1 MQIILLSGGSGK
13 RLWPLSNNTRSKQFI
28 KLLTA
33 PDGSKESMVQRV
45 VRQLRETGIC
55 DSITVA
61 TSQSQRDIII
71 NQLGEEI
78 PVVTEPERRDTFP
91 AIALASSYLAY
102 KRKCSTDEIIIVMPC
117 DPYTETGY
125 FETIRR
131 IADAVKNNVA
141 ELVLMGINPTYPSA
155 KYGYVVPVNDVQ
167 NKGIFQVSRFTE
179 KPDMITAEKLISEGA
194 FWNGGV
200 FAFRLGYMTDIVT
213 RHIKT
218 DTFSEIRS
226 RYGEFPK
233 ISFDYEVAEKAQ
245 SVAVV
250 PFAGEWKDLGT
261 WNTLTDELSEH
272 TMGNVVMDEESEN
285 THVINELGL
294 PIMCIGTRNLVIAAS
309 NDGILISDKDKSEN
323 IKTYADCLQHRPMF
337 EERRWG
343 EYKVVDTAEFSDG
356 YKSLTKQLKIKSGKS
371 ISYQVHRHRD
381 EVWTFIDGEGELV
394 LDDIR
399 SVISRGDTITIK
411 KGVKHAVRAIF
422 LEQESVQKKGTQ
434 FIFRYAFYSVEKPR
448 KITKQHLLK
457 EYAGVPLEKRSV
469 QPEQI
474 PDMKQYSDI
483 ILYGDASSPEAQ
495 QQLAEYLQQHNS
507 LKVQLSFFDKRNDST
522 SKDEQAIAYA
532 ELQKA
537 LFFCQRK
544 KIPLLFVS
552 LKGMIDDIRFL
563 NLLEESHVDFRCI
576 DFPWFCKENLP
587 LIKAVVLYEK
597 LEIRINV

>member
-356 YKSLTKQLKIKSGKS
+356 YKSLTKQLKIKSGNLNS
-371 ISYQVHRHRD
+371 
-381 EVWTFIDGEGELV
+381 F
-394 LDDIR
+394 
-399 SVISRGDTITIK
+399 
-411 KGVKHAVRAIF
+411 F

>member
-61 TSQSQRDIII
+61 TSQLQRDVII

-91 AIALASSYLAY
+91 AIALANSYLAY
-102 KRKCSTDEIIIVMPC
+102 ERKCSTDEIVIIMPC
-117 DPYTETGY
+117 DPYTEAGY
-125 FETIRR
+125 FDTIRR

-141 ELVLMGINPTYPSA
+141 ELVLMGIKPTYPSA
-155 KYGYVVPVNDVQ
+155 KYGYVVPANDVQ
-167 NKGIFQVSRFTE
+167 NKGTFQVSRFTE
-179 KPDMITAEKLISEGA
+179 KPDMMTAEKLISEGA

-200 FAFRLGYMTDIVT
+200 FAFRLGYMIDIVARYIQTDI
-213 RHIKT
+213 
-218 DTFSEIRS
+218 FAEIRS
-226 RYGEFPK
+226 RYVEFPK

-272 TMGNVVMDEESEN
+272 TMGNVIMDEESEN

-309 NDGILISDKDKSEN
+309 NDGILISDKNKSEN
-323 IKTYADCLQHRPMF
+323 IKTYADLLQYRPMF

-343 EYKVVDTAEFSDG
+343 EYKVVNTAKFSDG
-356 YKSLTKQLKIKSGKS
+356 YKSLTKQLKIKSGKG
-371 ISYQVHRHRD
+371 ISYQLHRHRN

-399 SVISRGDTITIK
+399 SVVSRGDTVTIK
-411 KGVKHAVRAIF
+411 KGVKHTVRAISDLTF
-422 LEQESVQKKGTQ
+422 IEVQSGELLVESD
-434 FIFRYAFYSVEKPR
+434 VER
-448 KITKQHLLK
+448 FEWIW
-457 EYAGVPLEKRSV
+457 
-469 QPEQI
+469 
-474 PDMKQYSDI
+474 
-483 ILYGDASSPEAQ
+483 
-495 QQLAEYLQQHNS
+495 
-507 LKVQLSFFDKRNDST
+507 ND
-522 SKDEQAIAYA
+522 
-532 ELQKA
+532 
-537 LFFCQRK
+537 R
-544 KIPLLFVS
+544 
-552 LKGMIDDIRFL
+552 
-563 NLLEESHVDFRCI
+563 
-576 DFPWFCKENLP
+576 
-587 LIKAVVLYEK
+587 
-597 LEIRINV
+597 

>member
-261 WNTLTDELSEH
+261 WNTLTDELS
-272 TMGNVVMDEESEN
+272 
-285 THVINELGL
+285 
-294 PIMCIGTRNLVIAAS
+294 
-309 NDGILISDKDKSEN
+309 DGILISDKDKSEN

-411 KGVKHAVRAIF
+411 KGVKHAVRAISELTF
-422 LEQESVQKKGTQ
+422 IEVQSGN
-434 FIFRYAFYSVEKPR
+434 
-448 KITKQHLLK
+448 L
-457 EYAGVPLEKRSV
+457 
-469 QPEQI
+469 
-474 PDMKQYSDI
+474 
-483 ILYGDASSPEAQ
+483 
-495 QQLAEYLQQHNS
+495 LAEEDIEQ
-507 LKVQLSFFDKRNDST
+507 FDYK
-522 SKDEQAIAYA
+522 
-532 ELQKA
+532 
-537 LFFCQRK
+537 
-544 KIPLLFVS
+544 
-552 LKGMIDDIRFL
+552 
-563 NLLEESHVDFRCI
+563 
-576 DFPWFCKENLP
+576 W
-587 LIKAVVLYEK
+587 
-597 LEIRINV
+597 

>member
-218 DTFSEIRS
+218 DTFQKFVLAMGNFRKSVLTTKSLKSAVGS
-226 RYGEFPK
+226 RRT
-233 ISFDYEVAEKAQ
+233 
-245 SVAVV
+245 
-250 PFAGEWKDLGT
+250 FAGEWKDLGT

-309 NDGILISDKDKSEN
+309 
-323 IKTYADCLQHRPMF
+323 MM
-337 EERRWG
+337 
-343 EYKVVDTAEFSDG
+343 
-356 YKSLTKQLKIKSGKS
+356 
-371 ISYQVHRHRD
+371 
-381 EVWTFIDGEGELV
+381 
-394 LDDIR
+394 
-399 SVISRGDTITIK
+399 
-411 KGVKHAVRAIF
+411 
-422 LEQESVQKKGTQ
+422 ES
-434 FIFRYAFYSVEKPR
+434 
-448 KITKQHLLK
+448 
-457 EYAGVPLEKRSV
+457 
-469 QPEQI
+469 
-474 PDMKQYSDI
+474 
-483 ILYGDASSPEAQ
+483 
-495 QQLAEYLQQHNS
+495 
-507 LKVQLSFFDKRNDST
+507 
-522 SKDEQAIAYA
+522 
-532 ELQKA
+532 
-537 LFFCQRK
+537 
-544 KIPLLFVS
+544 
-552 LKGMIDDIRFL
+552 
-563 NLLEESHVDFRCI
+563 
-576 DFPWFCKENLP
+576 
-587 LIKAVVLYEK
+587 
-597 LEIRINV
+597 